1 MGIGRFIKNEKGYAL
16 PLVLIVIVVI
26 TILGTTLLLIS
37 MTQLK
42 HVSIEENRMQA
53 HYYAR
58 SGAEL
63 VMFGIGDEPG
73 QLKPQDIPVG
83 EASALVSNEI
93 SFNGDSLAG
102 NITLIKV
109 YRENNDIIIVSTG
122 SVNGVSET
130 LELRLGNVGEEV
142 IRHWV
147 RVQ

>member
-1 MGIGRFIKNEKGYAL
+1 MGIGRFIKNKKGYAL

-63 VMFGIGDEPG
+63 VMFGIGEE
-73 QLKPQDIPVG
+73 LLELHDIPVG
-83 EASALVSNEI
+83 ETSALVSNEI